1 MVRRHYPL
9 RAERRAG
16 EMLAEMPKHPAGR
29 PAVNRSH
36 DVTVLPPTY
45 QDLGIEKMQASRVV
59 VLRRIGEL
67 LGAAKR
73 GAPIGN
79 QHANNSKLPDSNFVF
94 TPTEKK
100 RRHSARLLAEY
111 GDDHGNQYRSGK
123 LLSGNLPL
131 TKPEKQRRHREA
143 PVMSRG
149 SCVETRPELTASLT
163 ATGTAKPV

>member
-16 EMLAEMPKHPAGR
+16 EILAEMPKHPAGR

-36 DVTVLPPTY
+36 DVTDLPPTY

-100 RRHSARLLAEY
+100 RRH
-111 GDDHGNQYRSGK
+111 
-123 LLSGNLPL
+123 
-131 TKPEKQRRHREA
+131 REA

-163 ATGTAKPV
+163 ATVTAKPV